1 MNYADT
7 AYTTLKAI
15 KAANAC
21 EDGYRKLCKALGKT
35 KADDEP
41 VSLLT
46 ILDSNGLDDALWVL
60 SYAMPGA
67 ERLARHFQAW
77 CAEQVLNLFE
87 SDRPG
92 DMRVRDQIEM
102 LRRDD
107 ATSEERAAARAAAWD
122 AAWGAA
128 RVSAWA
134 AARDA
139 VRDAARDA
147 AWADERGEDDARAAQ
162 ERQLRKMLD
171 VRTIAPTA
179 AHAALTALNDAAH
192 EARRAIGQD
201 HPLRARLMSVLRE
214 TDALVDA
221 AAPVREVG
229 K

>member
-7 AYTTLKAI
+7 AYTTLNAI
-15 KAANAC
+15 KAAGAC

-35 KADDEP
+35 KADDES

-77 CAEQVLNLFE
+77 CAEQVLHLFE
-87 SDRPG
+87 SEHPG

-107 ATSEERAAARAAAWD
+107 ATSEEREAARFAARSAARSAAWDTAREAASAAAWD
-122 AAWGAA
+122 SA
-128 RVSAWA
+128 RVG
-134 AARDA
+134 
-139 VRDAARDA
+139 ARDA
-147 AWADERGEDDARAAQ
+147 AWAAASAAARDAQ

-171 VRTIAPTA
+171 ARTIAPTA
-179 AHAALTALNDAAH
+179 AEVSAQGFDL
-192 EARRAIGQD
+192 EAKVAEMG
-201 HPLRARLMSVLRE
+201 E
-214 TDALVDA
+214 
-221 AAPVREVG
+221 
-229 K
+229 

>member
-7 AYTTLKAI
+7 AYTTLNAI

-21 EDGYRKLCKALGKT
+21 KRGYGELCKALGKT

-77 CAEQVLNLFE
+77 CAEQVLHLFE
-87 SDRPG
+87 SERPG

-107 ATSEERAAARAAAWD
+107 ATSEER
-122 AAWGAA
+122 GAA
-128 RVSAWA
+128 RE
-134 AARDA
+134 AARGD
-139 VRDAARDA
+139 ARDA
-147 AWADERGEDDARAAQ
+147 ALVAVYAACAAAYGAARDSQ
-162 ERQLRKMLD
+162 ERQLRRMLD
-171 VRTIAPTA
+171 ARTIAPTA
-179 AHAALTALNDAAH
+179 AEVSATGFDL
-192 EARRAIGQD
+192 EAKVAEMG
-201 HPLRARLMSVLRE
+201 E
-214 TDALVDA
+214 
-221 AAPVREVG
+221 
-229 K
+229 

>member
-7 AYTTLKAI
+7 TYTTLNAI
-15 KAANAC
+15 KAADAC
-21 EDGYRKLCKALGKT
+21 EDGYRKLCKAIGKT

-77 CAEQVLNLFE
+77 CAEQVLHLFE
-87 SDRPG
+87 SERPG

-107 ATSEERAAARAAAWD
+107 ATSEDR
-122 AAWGAA
+122 
-128 RVSAWA
+128 A

-139 VRDAARDA
+139 ALAAVRDAALA
-147 AWADERGEDDARAAQ
+147 AVRADQ

-171 VRTIAPTA
+171 ARTIAPTS

-192 EARRAIGQD
+192 EARRAIGED

-214 TDALVDA
+214 TDALVYA
-221 AAPVREVG
+221 AAPVHEVE